1 LELNRRAGAKED
13 AENGVEDKKSTSAAK
28 AALRSEHF
36 GTAEAVPLSKEAFSA
51 FRGAKAP
58 HTQS

>member
-36 GTAEAVPLSKEAFSA
+36 GTAEAVPLSKGAFFSVSW
-51 FRGAKAP
+51 R
-58 HTQS
+58 